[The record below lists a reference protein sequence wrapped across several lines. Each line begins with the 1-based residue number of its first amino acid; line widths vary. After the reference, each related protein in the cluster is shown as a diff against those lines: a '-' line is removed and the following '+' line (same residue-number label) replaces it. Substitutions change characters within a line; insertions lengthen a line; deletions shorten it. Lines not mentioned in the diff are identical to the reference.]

1 MFQFYN
7 PNPVANRTDDCAV
20 RAVAK
25 ALNISWE
32 EAFALIAAMAYN
44 MGEMMHK
51 NAVWGA
57 VLRQNGFYRYVVP
70 NECPDCYTAED
81 FIRDNPSGIF
91 VLGFDNHVATI
102 VDGVLYDTFDSTE
115 EIPIYFWTNERMD

>member
-32 EAFALIAAMAYN
+32 EAFALIAAMAFN

-70 NECPDCYTAED
+70 NECPDCYTVADFCRDHPEGLYVLAISGHVVAVED
-81 FIRDNPSGIF
+81 GDWWDTWNSG
-91 VLGFDNHVATI
+91 G
-102 VDGVLYDTFDSTE
+102 
-115 EIPIYFWTNERMD
+115 EIPLYRG